1 MPKLLDVIHPNGRR
15 AAGTAL
21 TNHVL
26 NGLSDPK
33 AGTVPSSPAPN
44 VPSGRKDGT
53 GPIDPTAQAAGTD
66 LIGHVPNSPVPTG
79 RIDQAPR
86 APTGRIR
93 SGTDRTALVGP
104 AAAGPGRSRR
114 RLHQRT

>member
-1 MPKLLDVIHPNGRR
+1 MPKLLAVIHPNGRR

-33 AGTVPSSPAPN
+33 AGTVPNSP
-44 VPSGRKDGT
+44 VPSGRRDGT
-53 GPIDPTAQAAGTD
+53 GLIDPTAQAAGTD
-66 LIGHVPNSPVPTG
+66 LIGHAPNSPVPTG
-79 RIDQAPR
+79 PTDQAPR

-93 SGTDRTALVGP
+93 SGTDRTALVGQ
-104 AAAGPGRSRR
+104 AAA
-114 RLHQRT
+114 